1 MNELDRHARAWG
13 LKSVP
18 FSQLADA
25 DWLDTPSS
33 LRAQQLLDQTALLRG
48 VLLLSGPNGV
58 GKTVLL
64 SRWTRQLD
72 SRLFHSVS
80 LTQATLTGSSL
91 LAALVTKL
99 GKRPGY
105 RRERN
110 LTEIEV
116 FLREQDRRHWVVVLD
131 EAQNYSLGALEELR
145 LLLGLNLP
153 TQPVFALVLLGD
165 EYLLGGLQLRQH
177 RALYSRLSAQ
187 CQLLPWT
194 LPEITQ
200 YLQKGFEAAGLAQSP
215 WEPAALDLLA
225 RASGGLPR
233 SVCLLARAAW
243 IAAASA
249 SNLQRIGPDAVQ
261 QAIDQVPCLPG
272 LKRPSEDLPRP

>member
-1 MNELDRHARAWG
+1 MNQLDHHARAWG

-18 FSQLADA
+18 FSQLTDA

-33 LRAQQLLDQTALLRG
+33 LRACQLLDQTALLRG

-58 GKTVLL
+58 GKSVLL

-99 GKRPGY
+99 GKPPGY

-110 LTEIEV
+110 LHEIEL
-116 FLREQDRRHWVVVLD
+116 FLREQERRHWIIVLD

-165 EYLLGGLQLRQH
+165 EYLLGCLQLRQH
-177 RALYSRLSAQ
+177 RALFSRLSAQ

-194 LPEITQ
+194 LPEITL

-215 WEPAALDLLA
+215 WEPAALDLIA

-233 SVCLLARAAW
+233 SLCLLARAAW

-249 SNLQRIGPDAVQ
+249 SNLQRIGVEAVQ
-261 QAIDQVPCLPG
+261 RAIEQVPCLPG
-272 LKRPSEDLPRP
+272 LKRPSEEAP